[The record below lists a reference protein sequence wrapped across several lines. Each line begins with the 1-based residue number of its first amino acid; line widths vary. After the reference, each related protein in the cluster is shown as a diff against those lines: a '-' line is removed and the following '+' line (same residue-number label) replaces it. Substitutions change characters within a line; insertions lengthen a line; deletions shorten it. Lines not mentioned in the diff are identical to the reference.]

1 MTTVLVPIGL
11 TSVLLNDTLH
21 TKEANMTMVQEP
33 EMLRPTS
40 PAIASA
46 MRVPSVDAEEDSAES
61 NSSGSSSDEEE
72 AAPTFEVSLD
82 EDVDGSFS
90 PRSPRRSS
98 EPPMPAEF
106 SITHSKLEE
115 TLSGRKTGGHWSES
129 SSAHEDG
136 AVKLPL
142 SARSSRSPSVA
153 LRHEAAL
160 RSFNIRRLVSNTTPS
175 TAEPSS
181 APATVADLKGYSED
195 GSEEGE
201 NDRDV
206 RAYLDTVEQR
216 GTAVFGEI
224 EKEDEDEDA
233 KFLPPRIEIEQD
245 WNSDDDDEDVDTHPT
260 PASNAQQDASQR
272 VRKQASIRM
281 LNTLG
286 RTPPTNLATATPST
300 ATSTSSSG
308 SQTLPKPVGLAARR
322 SHHRLPSLDQIGS
335 RSSVAKVGTPLP
347 FNKTPMPQTP
357 GTASLHQRAVSCP
370 TNGIGSMS
378 RKKYGSVQV
387 FITPPTPRP
396 AGSGP
401 AAVPNVVLA
410 RSSGNILLSPRSPH
424 KSAVD
429 ALLTPPPF
437 ELAPGRKRMEE
448 EQAKA
453 AALQMWQMWQAQ
465 AASIAAASASEQHA
479 MAYQAA
485 TNPWMRQ
492 VQQWAAAVTGS
503 PSMSAIG
510 SPGLHSPGTP
520 ALKVEAGSTPSLPLP
535 RHPRKSSHTRSSQ
548 QSSPSSFLPSVNST
562 PSSASSSSIS
572 IGSGAHSSKAQSA
585 SATSTNWR
593 RVPSAML
600 ESGSH
605 STASTSSRRYVPPHL
620 RGSQDELVAG
630 FSAPASRANFGA
642 ESVEQAVRAQPRD
655 AVSDSVSS
663 ESGPVKA
670 ANGARAAARTSML
683 AKLGQRS
690 ASPAPASSSAS

>member
-1 MTTVLVPIGL
+1 MIYEPDGPLEALTFDSQLGSPSEACNTMTTVLVPIGL
-11 TSVLLNDTLH
+11 TSVLPNDTLH
-21 TKEANMTMVQEP
+21 TKEANMTMVEEP

-72 AAPTFEVSLD
+72 AAPIFEVSLD

-106 SITHSKLEE
+106 SITHPKLEE
-115 TLSGRKTGGHWSES
+115 TLSRRKTPGHWSER
-129 SSAHEDG
+129 SSAQQDG

-160 RSFNIRRLVSNTTPS
+160 RSFNIRRLVSNTAPS

-181 APATVADLKGYSED
+181 APATVADLKGFSED

-206 RAYLDTVEQR
+206 RAYLDTVEQS

-245 WNSDDDDEDVDTHPT
+245 WNSDDDDEDEDEDEDAKFLPPRIEIEQDWTSDDDDEDVDTHSMPV
-260 PASNAQQDASQR
+260 SDAQQDASQR

-286 RTPPTNLATATPST
+286 RTPPTDLATATPST

-308 SQTLPKPVGLAARR
+308 SQKLPKPIGLAARR

-357 GTASLHQRAVSCP
+357 GTASLHQRA
-370 TNGIGSMS
+370 
-378 RKKYGSVQV
+378 
-387 FITPPTPRP
+387 
-396 AGSGP
+396 
-401 AAVPNVVLA
+401 
-410 RSSGNILLSPRSPH
+410 
-424 KSAVD
+424 
-429 ALLTPPPF
+429 
-437 ELAPGRKRMEE
+437 
-448 EQAKA
+448 
-453 AALQMWQMWQAQ
+453 
-465 AASIAAASASEQHA
+465 
-479 MAYQAA
+479 
-485 TNPWMRQ
+485 
-492 VQQWAAAVTGS
+492 
-503 PSMSAIG
+503 
-510 SPGLHSPGTP
+510 
-520 ALKVEAGSTPSLPLP
+520 
-535 RHPRKSSHTRSSQ
+535 

-572 IGSGAHSSKAQSA
+572 IDSGAPSSKAQSA

-600 ESGSH
+600 ESGSQ

-620 RGSQDELVAG
+620 RGLQNELVAG
-630 FSAPASRANFGA
+630 ASAPASRANFGA

-655 AVSDSVSS
+655 AVSHSLSS

-670 ANGARAAARTSML
+670 VNGARAAARTSML

-690 ASPAPASSSAS
+690 ASPAPAPPAPSSAS